1 MQNSKKLKISKHIIK
16 GSLTGVIVL
25 AVSLIIAASI
35 ILKTTINSK
44 YYLLI
49 FALCLIISGF
59 LSGLSASLKQKNK
72 GIINGISA
80 SLLAAAAAL
89 TAVSITE
96 KSVSLVSLIVP
107 VIVMISGAIGGITA
121 INMKIKRKRR

>member
-16 GSLTGVIVL
+16 GSLTGVIILV
-25 AVSLIIAASI
+25 VSLFIAASM

-44 YYLLI
+44 YYLPI
-49 FALCLIISGF
+49 FVLCLVLSG
-59 LSGLSASLKQKNK
+59 LSSGLSASIKQKSK
-72 GIINGISA
+72 GLINGISA
-80 SLLAAAAAL
+80 SLLPAAASF

>member
-16 GSLTGVIVL
+16 GSLTGVIILV
-25 AVSLIIAASI
+25 VSLFIAASM

-49 FALCLIISGF
+49 FALCLILSGF

-72 GIINGISA
+72 GIINGVSA